1 MLKAVLE
8 KPFKIK
14 LLQSNIPAPEKKEV
28 LVKVLAAG
36 ICGSDLHAYRGTQ
49 PFLSYPRVLGHE
61 IAGEIAEMGEGVK
74 ELHRGDLVTVD
85 PVFSCG
91 ECYACRVGRGNC
103 CRDVKVMGVHVDG
116 GFSEYITVPAD
127 IVYKAP
133 ENISPE
139 ILALTEPLS
148 IGAQAN
154 NRADVSGE
162 DTVAILGAG
171 TIGLAS
177 LLIAK
182 TKNCKV
188 IIADLISN
196 RLKLARELGAD
207 KVVNVREEDLMKV
220 ITDFTNGD
228 GASVVIEAT
237 GASQAVKYSIKIVSP
252 AGRVVILGMTN
263 DSIRISPIDLIR
275 KELDFRGSRLN
286 NKLFP
291 YVLALL
297 PSIENKAKKLITHR
311 FDIKDINKAFELL
324 DRHSEKAIKV
334 LLTFAKTH

>member
-1 MLKAVLE
+1 MLV
-8 KPFKIK
+8 
-14 LLQSNIPAPEKKEV
+14 
-28 LVKVLAAG
+28 AG
-36 ICGSDLHAYRGTQ
+36 ICGSDLHAYRGIQ

-61 IAGEIAEMGEGVK
+61 IAGEIAEVGEGVK

-103 CRDVKVMGVHVDG
+103 CRDVKVMGVHING

-133 ENISPE
+133 EDISPE
-139 ILALTEPLS
+139 ILALAEPLS

-188 IIADLISN
+188 IIADLIPN

-220 ITDFTNGD
+220 ITDFTKGD

-237 GASQAVKYSIKIVSP
+237 GAPQAVEDSIKIASP

-263 DSIRISPIDLIR
+263 DSVRISPIDLIR

-297 PSIENKAKKLITHR
+297 LSIENKARKLITRR
-311 FDIKDINKAFELL
+311 FNIKDINKAFELL
-324 DRHSEKAIKV
+324 DKHSEKAIKV